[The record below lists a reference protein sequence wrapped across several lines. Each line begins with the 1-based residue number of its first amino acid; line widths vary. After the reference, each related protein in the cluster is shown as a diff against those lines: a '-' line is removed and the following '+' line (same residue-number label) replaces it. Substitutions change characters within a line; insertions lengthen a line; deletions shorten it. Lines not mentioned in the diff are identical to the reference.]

1 MAISN
6 ENRISLKALS
16 DFKANFKFADV
27 SDLSEIKNKFAPTT
41 QQSTRLQQSNDESYV
56 KLFKLGPII
65 QDLIEAQKA
74 TEDELLHLRQF
85 VAEQLGESGNTTELP
100 PLVYAINDLGEKV
113 VVFDA
118 NGSLPS
124 TVRTIQPSG
133 GELIIS
139 GDINVTGTIKSNLVF
154 PDNSGGIVFDG
165 DASNTFIKADSQ
177 PTESLQIS
185 AHKDVYVQSKVG
197 GVYLQPLGT
206 GTGVYV
212 GETKIMDTSGNWVGP
227 SSGLVGAAG
236 ANGANGSNGSAG
248 ADAPRLSTVRVY
260 IGASSQPSAPSATIT
275 WSTLAVSSLTS
286 GWSLT
291 APTID
296 ASSTTTYYFSD
307 ISFVDATAS
316 ATNTT
321 STGTTPTRS
330 INFDGIVS
338 FTNLNTRLADANTV
352 IDGDRITTG
361 TIDADLVTVDNI
373 VAGNIKPTI
382 AGSGQSNFAGEVTSL
397 LYPFAYH
404 GNFSRNA
411 SFTGSSFP
419 STGHNSQALRAGDI
433 FYNTNDNRTY
443 RYNGSSWVKFSIEA
457 DSILANNIY
466 AGTLDCSQ
474 LTVTNLDAGSISAG
488 TISVTRLPGLSDL
501 AYDLSAGVAY
511 VGDSSNTTGSV
522 TASFSSLPAG
532 SKIVINASLG
542 ITGPGGSQDTGQG
555 SYYATSTGNFSVSAW
570 NLSSTNYYVSGS
582 SNSPPK
588 WIYHSGVA
596 TVSSTGS
603 CSFTFTIYSTYSR
616 RTNINT
622 MRITALAIE
631 A

>member
-41 QQSTRLQQSNDESYV
+41 QQSTRLQASNDESYV

-227 SSGLVGAAG
+227 SSGLVGA
-236 ANGANGSNGSAG
+236 
-248 ADAPRLSTVRVY
+248 
-260 IGASSQPSAPSATIT
+260 
-275 WSTLAVSSLTS
+275 
-286 GWSLT
+286 
-291 APTID
+291 
-296 ASSTTTYYFSD
+296 
-307 ISFVDATAS
+307 
-316 ATNTT
+316 
-321 STGTTPTRS
+321 
-330 INFDGIVS
+330 
-338 FTNLNTRLADANTV
+338 
-352 IDGDRITTG
+352 
-361 TIDADLVTVDNI
+361 
-373 VAGNIKPTI
+373 
-382 AGSGQSNFAGEVTSL
+382 
-397 LYPFAYH
+397 
-404 GNFSRNA
+404 
-411 SFTGSSFP
+411 
-419 STGHNSQALRAGDI
+419 
-433 FYNTNDNRTY
+433 
-443 RYNGSSWVKFSIEA
+443 
-457 DSILANNIY
+457 
-466 AGTLDCSQ
+466 
-474 LTVTNLDAGSISAG
+474 
-488 TISVTRLPGLSDL
+488 
-501 AYDLSAGVAY
+501 
-511 VGDSSNTTGSV
+511 
-522 TASFSSLPAG
+522 
-532 SKIVINASLG
+532 
-542 ITGPGGSQDTGQG
+542 TGPQG
-555 SYYATSTGNFSVSAW
+555 AQGAQGAKGNTGNTGAQGA
-570 NLSSTNYYVSGS
+570 SGS
-582 SNSPPK
+582 SGTSGTSGSSGS
-588 WIYHSGVA
+588 SGVNGAKGA
-596 TVSSTGS
+596 TGATGATGPNGGSYHYTDAGNNWTKYRMWGTDSSYGIGMGNDVADYGWVTDYALTFTMNRQSNRGWSFVASDGYVASSISTDGNMALKGQLHVGGDIVAYSSTASDQNLKENIATLSSGLAKIEALRGT
-603 CSFTFTIYSTYSR
+603 TFTWKDER
-616 RTNINT
+616 REGTQYGFIAQEVKAVIPELVSTNIDPVTHEPFLSVNYDGV
-622 MRITALAIE
+622 IPVLVEAIKE
-631 A
+631 LKAEIDLLKQA